1 MRFLYI
7 FFALLIA
14 SHAYAADYYADY
26 PGSGSSGCTTG
37 DPCTIY
43 RCLETVAT
51 TGDTCL
57 LKDNTYPVD
66 IVTVPAGIN
75 LKSESEDAS
84 LVILTAGVSDG
95 NNPMIQLVSDTPGTN
110 GNQTISH
117 ITIDGESASYDFD
130 HGILVKNRDNVT
142 IHDCVIKD
150 FQGAYGSV
158 SETGVSGGSYG
169 VYVYSS
175 NFPQTQSTYAYVSD
189 DGLWS
194 QDNWPTDPVDNF
206 QFYDN
211 DVDTCGEGVQNPS
224 TQGRVFS
231 PAIYP
236 LGLKNSSFHGNDIN
250 VSHATTQAFYSTPA
264 FLEDVDIYNNILTG
278 HSTGKI
284 QNTGSKSLYLAELWL
299 MWDFKFYNNHLING
313 GASLAVGKNL
323 SYYNN
328 KIDRSAATDPTGYGI
343 EATASSYTYV
353 YNNYLIGNPTAGGHF
368 GIALGNTDR
377 MNKKPWVSY
386 QWAFGNI
393 VEDIRWDGFRLHGDT
408 PASAPTSTAYLYV
421 YNNIVDNCDT
431 TGGGYGAILAEQGED
446 GVLHIT
452 AKNNIITNSGT
463 GFRLYS
469 GSLASKDIDYN
480 LLNGNT
486 TNYVGT
492 WDSTNVVTTAPTY
505 TTGYEP
511 ASGGSQTNAGVSLAD
526 TFANVLRT
534 TTDWTTS
541 PPTVAT
547 ADQAAN
553 GSGWEIG
560 AYVYT
565 DAANTVPVITASDPT
580 QGEVLTA
587 GTTSKEILI
596 NATDDS
602 IVSGCKADTRA
613 SVAYGSKAITL
624 ANNGDGTWDHTVSGL
639 TNNTTYDYYYECVDD
654 DTEYSD
660 EYHLMFGVAN
670 SASEIVIDN
679 TEAAVDS
686 AWTPSTYWQ
695 NCGGGSDP
703 CYYGANYMTDGTTG
717 ADSPS
722 RYARFIPDIQVA
734 GTYNVYEWHTA
745 DGTRPTEAVHDVT
758 HAGGTTEVLIDQTQ
772 NGAQWNLVG
781 TYTFDTGTTGR
792 VVITAENTGN
802 TCADAIKF
810 ELASEGGGGASG
822 GGSGYT
828 KGGGTG
834 FILGK

>member
-14 SHAYAADYYADY
+14 SPVYAADYYADY
-26 PGSGSSGCTTG
+26 PGSGTDCSTG
-37 DPCTIY
+37 TPCTIY
-43 RCLETVAT
+43 YCLETKAT

-57 LKDNTYPVD
+57 LKDNTYAVD

-95 NNPMIQLVSDTPGTN
+95 NNPMIQLSSDTPGTN
-110 GNQTISH
+110 GNQTISY

-150 FQGAYGSV
+150 FQGAYGTAS
-158 SETGVSGGSYG
+158 STGVGGGSYG

-175 NFPQTQSTYAYVSD
+175 NFPQTDNWSAYVAD
-189 DGLWS
+189 DGSWDK
-194 QDNWPTDPVDNF
+194 DNWPTDPVDNF

-211 DVDTCGEGVQNPS
+211 DVDTCGEGVQSPS
-224 TQGRVFS
+224 TQGRIFS

-236 LGLKNSSFHGNDIN
+236 LGLSNSSFHGNDIN
-250 VSHATTQAFYSTPA
+250 VSHATTQAFYSTSA
-264 FLEDVDIYNNILTG
+264 FLDNVDIYDNILTG

-284 QNTGSKSLYLAELWL
+284 QNTSSKSLYLIEVWNI
-299 MWDFKFYNNHLING
+299 YNCQYYGNHLING
-313 GASLAVGKNL
+313 GMSTTIGKDN
-323 SYYNN
+323 SWYNN
-328 KIDRSAATDPTGYGI
+328 KIDRSASTDPTGFAI
-343 EATASSYTYV
+343 EATGVTNAYLHR
-353 YNNYLIGNPTAGGHF
+353 NYIIGHPTAGGNY
-368 GIALGNTDR
+368 GIAVGTGTTADQ
-377 MNKKPWVSY
+377 KPY
-386 QWAFGNI
+386 
-393 VEDIRWDGFRLHGDT
+393 T
-408 PASAPTSTAYLYV
+408 TTAYVFNNIFKDVRRDAIILEALTDNGASSVTSNLYA
-421 YNNIVDNCDT
+421 YNNIIDDCATVSD
-431 TGGGYGAILAEQGED
+431 YGAITCKQSNTGTLN
-446 GVLHIT
+446 VYI
-452 AKNNIITNSGT
+452 KNNIITDNEKG
-463 GFRLYS
+463 LLLS
-469 GSLASKDIDYN
+469 GSLNSKDVDYN
-480 LLNGNT
+480 LFNGNT
-486 TNYVGT
+486 TKITG
-492 WDSTNVVTTAPTY
+492 DFSSTNEVTTAPTY
-505 TTGYEP
+505 ATGYEP

-526 TFANVLRT
+526 TFANALRT

-580 QGEVLTA
+580 QGQVLTA

-602 IVSGCKADTRA
+602 IVSGCKADTSA

-639 TNNTTYDYYYECVDD
+639 TNSTTYDYYYECVDD
-654 DTEYSD
+654 DTEYSS

-670 SASEIVIDN
+670 SASEITIDN

-781 TYTFDTGTTGR
+781 TYTFGTGTTGR